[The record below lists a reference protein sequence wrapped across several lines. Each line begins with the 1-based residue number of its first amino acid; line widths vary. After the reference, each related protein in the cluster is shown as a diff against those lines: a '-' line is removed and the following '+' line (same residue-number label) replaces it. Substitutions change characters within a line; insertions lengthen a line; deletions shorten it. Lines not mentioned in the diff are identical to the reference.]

1 MELLKDSIDTQQG
14 KNKQETFMQASA
26 TSSILTLYV
35 CIQGALNIE
44 ESYGRDN
51 LRVSESVTE

>member
-1 MELLKDSIDTQQG
+1 
-14 KNKQETFMQASA
+14 MQASA